1 MSLIL
6 HSTVSLRWGTPGQYI
21 IDGAPYFKT
30 LEPPIPVL
38 PAGDY
43 ILQIYF
49 SPEHWCYVPRY
60 ISLTDPTIAPRC
72 IESHWGNVY
81 LDTKGCTLVGDRFD
95 DINCAEIYPAINPRT
110 GQPDP
115 RHSLG
120 IIPGILDSKATWKMM
135 MSDGKIDFGQI
146 NYGGKVVSAKNL
158 LGITQPFAPDEYYTG
173 GTPITVIRAAA

>member
-30 LEPPIPVL
+30 LEPPKPVL

-49 SPEHWCYVPRY
+49 SPEHGCYVPRY
-60 ISLTDPTIAPRC
+60 VRPDNQQFADRE
-72 IESHWGNVY
+72 IEVHWGAVY
-81 LDTKGCTLVGDRFD
+81 LDTKGCTIVGSAYGDIYCAD
-95 DINCAEIYPAINPRT
+95 DFPV
-110 GQPDP
+110 GDP
-115 RHSLG
+115 RHNLG

-146 NYGGKVVSAKNL
+146 NYGGKVLSAKNL
-158 LGITQPFAPDEYYTG
+158 LGITAPFAPDEYYTG